1 MFKLRLLTAAAAA
14 AFLAG
19 AATAQTSPQTSPP
32 SGQQVGQPTSDAA
45 AKAAKDQA
53 MKGTMPSDS
62 AQTSPSAQSTP
73 SATTDQ
79 TTQAQPTTQQQA
91 AAQPAGPA
99 TSKEGMSESTTRAW
113 VEMDLEETTVGNSR
127 LFVGTITDSDG
138 DEIQIVTNGPVPD
151 NATNRAE
158 FPPLSAAGR
167 RTRPM
172 GN

>member
-14 AFLAG
+14 TFLAG

-32 SGQQVGQPTSDAA
+32 SEVGQPTNDAA

-62 AQTSPSAQSTP
+62 AQTSPSAQP

-79 TTQAQPTTQQQA
+79 TTQQQA
-91 AAQPAGPA
+91 SAQPAGSA
-99 TSKEGMSESTTRAW
+99 TSKEGMSETTTRAW
-113 VEMDLEETTVGNSR
+113 VEMDLEETTVGTSR

-151 NATNRAE
+151 NAANRAE

-167 RTRPM
+167 RTAAR